1 MDINKKIENI
11 QKNEADVRE
20 AVNALVAVTKG
31 VDIHGN
37 KPRISF
43 YFKKKRYFEVLKE
56 YPLTVSN
63 IEAVIQRRDNIIY
76 RLSVNRFD
84 YAEEFPNSKKA
95 LKFKSKNKEI
105 PTVEK
110 AVTALIKLKTLQKAH
125 STYTSY
131 KSKSKHIIKKW
142 GNHQIDNITPSEIEL
157 WIAVDLKKLNNK
169 TINDIM
175 IIFRGIYD
183 SAIADQ
189 VIKHNP
195 FEHIKN
201 LKIIRKEPDPFTK
214 AEINKIQTTETFRQQ
229 EINAFVFHCWTGV
242 RPSELIGMTWS
253 DVDRE
258 NWTVKIQRAN
268 VKSRYKCTKTDGST
282 RTINLIEP
290 AIKILKKQM
299 KHSYFK
305 AEKNVDVLQL
315 DNKTIKKEKLRMVF
329 LNTTTEE
336 AFPCIGSF
344 TDRFFKAHLKKA
356 GVRYRAFGQARHTF
370 ASQLLTAGVNP
381 HWLAQQM
388 GHTSIKMIEKHYG
401 KWMTEEA
408 PYMASQVSE
417 LLKSEPEKPKSLKSK
432 KTNRLKTDQPKSF
445 KPDQPTQ
452 Q

>member
-1 MDINKKIENI
+1 MNINKKIES
-11 QKNEADVRE
+11 KKDNETAVRKE
-20 AVNALVAVTKG
+20 VNALVAVTKG

-43 YFKKKRYFEVLKE
+43 YYQNKRYFEVLKE
-56 YPLTVSN
+56 YPLTVKN
-63 IEAVIQRRDNIIY
+63 IEAAEKKRDNILY
-76 RLSVNRFD
+76 RIAENRFD
-84 YAEEFPNSKKA
+84 YAEEFPHSKKA
-95 LKFKSKNKEI
+95 LKFKSKNKVV
-105 PTVEK
+105 PTVK
-110 AVTALIKLKTLQKAH
+110 IAVAAFIELKTQQKAH

-131 KSKSKHIIKKW
+131 ASKSKHILTKW
-142 GNHQIDNITPSEIEL
+142 GNHQIDNITPSEIQL
-157 WIAVDLKKLNNK
+157 WIAVDLKVLSNK

-183 SAIADQ
+183 SAIADRI
-189 VIKHNP
+189 IKHNP

-201 LKIIRKEPDPFTK
+201 LKIIRKKPDPFTTK
-214 AEINKIQTTETFRQQ
+214 EINKIKEVETFRQQ
-229 EINAFVFHCWTGV
+229 EVNAFMFHCLTGL

-253 DVDRE
+253 DVNRK
-258 NWTVKIQRAN
+258 NWTVKIQRGN

-282 RTINLIEP
+282 RTINLLEP
-290 AIKILKKQM
+290 AIKILQKQM

-305 AEKNVDVLQL
+305 QEKEVDVLQL

-344 TDRFFKAHLKKA
+344 TDRFFKEHLKKA

-401 KWMTEEA
+401 TWMTEEA

-417 LLKSEPEKPKSLKSK
+417 LLNQQLNKQLK
-432 KTNRLKTDQPKSF
+432 Q
-445 KPDQPTQ
+445 
-452 Q
+452 